1 MKIFNTGDMH
11 RRGTTKLII
20 LDFTP
25 YKLTVVQKL
34 QKADCAVKLW
44 FCNWSCDAV
53 CSSEVNHF
61 LTYFTDKAWFYWN
74 SNVNNQNTRHWSAN
88 NAQIIHQMSSSYI
101 VKVGPWCAISAIRI
115 TLTHKIL
122 FFFCIIR
129 LDGWLNVIFA
139 YQIQIY
145 FPFHHIT

>member
-1 MKIFNTGDMH
+1 
-11 RRGTTKLII
+11 
-20 LDFTP
+20 
-25 YKLTVVQKL
+25 
-34 QKADCAVKLW
+34 
-44 FCNWSCDAV
+44 
-53 CSSEVNHF
+53 
-61 LTYFTDKAWFYWN
+61 
-74 SNVNNQNTRHWSAN
+74 
-88 NAQIIHQMSSSYI
+88 MSSSYI